1 MHLTMDEIIHS
12 HSIQWIAANE
22 AAPASKVNDSNSL
35 DLRSFLITYNIANL
49 VLIRFGLA
57 RLGYVKCIYAV
68 FEPAKRE
75 RCLHEPKHRTS
86 RYTVVSIQPTKATNQ
101 PVNSTLNAN
110 LVSVIVLMEIF
121 TSFFATFFFLFS
133 ISISW
138 CNGNVIGWHFVIIH
152 LIKKN
157 HFFMIL

>member
-1 MHLTMDEIIHS
+1 MDEIIYS
-12 HSIQWIAANE
+12 YSIQWAAANE
-22 AAPASKVNDSNSL
+22 AAPVSKVNDSNSL

-57 RLGYVKCIYAV
+57 RQSAFMQCS
-68 FEPAKRE
+68 EQWRE
-75 RCLHEPKHRTS
+75 KDACMNQNIARHGTRS
-86 RYTVVSIQPTKATNQ
+86 FASNQATNQ

-121 TSFFATFFFLFS
+121 SSFFAFYFFNFHIFQQWQRNWLAF
-133 ISISW
+133 
-138 CNGNVIGWHFVIIH
+138 CNHTPD
-152 LIKKN
+152 KKS